1 MDQLKDDP
9 IAGTSDEKPKIKE
22 EVNNE
27 YDFPEKNPTSCKDA
41 SEEKRTFLVTLNR
54 DERKHEVRGRLTDSL
69 ISALKSSTYICD
81 WMERKKGVE
90 FHLIEKKEPWNVCVN
105 MGMPLKYVPDRSQ
118 FELKSYNATN
128 ERWYRQYDDV
138 KDECI
143 VFCVHKIVSRMKSR
157 RAQRIRLIKNRDLLK
172 EYCILCICA
181 PKGESI
187 KDAMCNDGRFLPF
200 LKEENWTLEDGATII
215 DNNFPVDNL
224 SGQVYNIGV
233 EPKPEPDCEMGQ
245 VSAKRQKLQDSE
257 LGVLHLYPKLK
268 EERENIAKFLRYK
281 KDKLEAYKRNY
292 GKEMN
297 GSLSCKLV
305 RILAKNMDSVGFI
318 GRRIS
323 GYFQWVGTCFVLHGR
338 YILTCHHVIR
348 KIVGEG
354 IEAKDWGNRIKQLAR
369 VTFSYEE
376 LHRMETWFS
385 LENWFEI
392 ADEDL
397 DFAVLKLEE
406 NGSNSHP
413 PPGLLHLNSP
423 PPPNGPIFIIGHPK
437 AGVKS
442 IDVCLVV
449 SVPERDK
456 AIGDHLQKCL
466 KIEHCI
472 CVCGYRPE
480 KSIHRYNPEYFV
492 LDTSNA
498 NVVTY
503 DACFFEGSSGS
514 PVFNKHG
521 QLVALH
527 AAGLAYEMKDKD
539 CSIIEWG
546 YSIDSI
552 ILKIK
557 STFKSWHDA
566 IIAPDAREDSSHVDA
581 FVSEA
586 GEEMNCH

>member
-9 IAGTSDEKPKIKE
+9 IAGTTDEKPKIKE
-22 EVNNE
+22 EVDNE
-27 YDFPEKNPTSCKDA
+27 YEFFEKNPTSCKDA
-41 SEEKRTFLVTLNR
+41 SEEKRTFLVTLSG
-54 DERKHEVRGRLTDSL
+54 DGRKHEVRGRLTDSL
-69 ISALKSSTYICD
+69 LSALKSSTYICD

-143 VFCVHKIVSRMKSR
+143 VFCVHKKVSRMKSR

-187 KDAMCNDGRFLPF
+187 KDALCNDGRFLPF

-245 VSAKRQKLQDSE
+245 VNAKRQKLQDSE

-323 GYFQWVGTCFVLHGR
+323 GYFQWVGTCFVLRGR

-348 KIVGEG
+348 DIVGEG
-354 IEAKDWGNRIKQLAR
+354 IEPKDWGNRIKQLAR
-369 VTFSYEE
+369 VTFCYETFSYEE
-376 LHRMETWFS
+376 PHRMEPWFS

-413 PPGLLHLNSP
+413 PPGLLHLLSP
-423 PPPNGPIFIIGHPK
+423 PQLNGPIFIIGHPK
-437 AGVKS
+437 GEVKS
-442 IDVCLVV
+442 MDVCLVV
-449 SVPERDK
+449 SIPERDK
-456 AIGDHLQKCL
+456 AIGDHLQKH
-466 KIEHCI
+466 KDI
-472 CVCGYRPE
+472 CVCSYRPE
-480 KSIHRYNPEYFV
+480 KCIHRYNPENFKRYRND
-492 LDTSNA
+492 LNI
-498 NVVTY
+498 VTY
-503 DACFFEGSSGS
+503 DTCFFRGSSGS
-514 PVFNKHG
+514 PVFNQNG
-521 QLVALH
+521 ELVALH
-527 AAGLAYEMKDKD
+527 AAGFLYEKNHKE
-539 CSIIEWG
+539 CSIIELG
-546 YSIDSI
+546 YLIDSI

-557 STFKSWHDA
+557 STFKPWYDA
-566 IIAPDAREDSSHVDA
+566 IIAPDEDA

-586 GEEMNCH
+586 GEEMDCN